1 MPRVRNENTGMFL
14 QLGES
19 GVFLQLRCAV
29 HSPHQNRAVRSARGL
44 ETGPQPASTGHAQ
57 QHLQVL
63 LEHPTSTKSGPN
75 QEEPEEQKA
84 SLQHLSLFMEFIKS
98 PSLNRENQNIRLVK
112 Q

>member
-1 MPRVRNENTGMFL
+1 MCERDRG
-14 QLGES
+14 
-19 GVFLQLRCAV
+19 
-29 HSPHQNRAVRSARGL
+29 SARGL
-44 ETGPQPASTGHAQ
+44 ETGPRPASTGHAQ
-57 QHLQVL
+57 HHLQVL

-98 PSLNRENQNIRLVK
+98 PSLNRENENIRLVK